1 MGLLLWEYL
10 LDRSIVRRLSFKG
23 RLVQRV
29 DQLVD
34 EGIDVFPLVLLLLVL
49 GEADALGQDL

>member
-10 LDRSIVRRLSFKG
+10 LDRSIVRRLSFEG

-49 GEADALGQDL
+49 